1 MEDCDSLK
9 NENLKL
15 KKQLRAY
22 EELALTD
29 NISGLPNKIVLLKK
43 LEKNTN
49 FSSMMFSIDNFETI
63 GETFG
68 MNFSNAIVKEVSKLL
83 KKFLANNIYL
93 YRLYTGD
100 FVFLIEGEHNG
111 QAEDIAQGIKSF
123 FDIYPIESNDI
134 EIKVTFSIGI
144 CHCNKDVLLKNSRIA
159 MNEARSLGSNR
170 YHYYSKDDSY
180 ILNQEKNIYWM
191 NKIHDA
197 LANGKIV
204 PYFQAIRDNKTGKI
218 FKYECL
224 VRILEDGKVI
234 TPWYFN
240 EAVQMTG
247 LMTNLTKT
255 MIDKS
260 FRVFSNREED
270 FSINITQEDLKEEYL
285 QNFLKHKC
293 EKYGIDTKRVTLE
306 ILEDVEE
313 SAAQTV
319 YAQLTGLKEDGFKI
333 SIDDFGAQNSNFS
346 RLLQMPVDYIK
357 IDGQFIK
364 NLETSIQSR
373 HITEAI
379 HSFAHKIGAKSI
391 AEFVHND
398 KVLKI
403 IKEIGIDYSQGYLIS
418 EPKSK
423 PL

>member
-1 MEDCDSLK
+1 MEDYD
-9 NENLKL
+9 NLKIENFQL
-15 KKQLRAY
+15 KKQLHAY

-29 NISGLPNKIVLLKK
+29 NISGLPNKIVLLEK
-43 LEKNTN
+43 LEQN
-49 FSSMMFSIDNFETI
+49 SILSAMMLAIDNYETI

-68 MNFSNAIVKEVSKLL
+68 MKFLDTVVRKVAKLL
-83 KKFLANNIYL
+83 NNFLANNIYL
-93 YRLYTGD
+93 YRIDSGE
-100 FVFLIEGEHNG
+100 FVFLIEGEHNE

-123 FDIYPIESNDI
+123 FDIYPIEHDDI

-144 CHCNKDVLLKNSRIA
+144 CHCEKDVMLKNSRIA

-170 YHYYSKDDSY
+170 YHYFSKNDSY

-191 NKIHDA
+191 NKIHNA
-197 LANGKIV
+197 LANGNIV

-218 FKYECL
+218 SKYECL
-224 VRILEDGKVI
+224 VRILENGKVI

-260 FRVFSNREED
+260 FRIFSNRKEE

-285 QNFLKHKC
+285 QSFLKHKC
-293 EKYGIDTKRVTLE
+293 ERYAIDAKRITLE

-319 YAQLTGLKEDGFKI
+319 YAQLTGLKEEGFKI
-333 SIDDFGAQNSNFS
+333 SIDDFGAQSSNFS

-364 NLETSIQSR
+364 NIETSMQSR
-373 HITEAI
+373 HITETI
-379 HSFAHKIGAKSI
+379 NSFAHKIGAKSI

-398 KVLKI
+398 EVQKI
-403 IKEIGIDYSQGYLIS
+403 ITEIGIDYSQGYLIS
-418 EPKSK
+418 EPKAK

>member
-1 MEDCDSLK
+1 MEDYDSLK
-9 NENLKL
+9 IENLQL

-29 NISGLPNKIVLLKK
+29 SISGLPNKNVLLEK
-43 LEKNTN
+43 LEQESTL
-49 FSSMMFSIDNFETI
+49 SAMMLSIDNFETI

-68 MNFSNAIVKEVSKLL
+68 MKFSDSVVREVAKLL
-83 KKFLANNIYL
+83 NNFLADNVYL
-93 YRLYTGD
+93 YRVDSGE
-100 FVFLIEGEHNG
+100 FVFVIDGEHNY

-123 FDIYPIESNDI
+123 FDIYPIEHDDI

-144 CHCNKDVLLKNSRIA
+144 CNCEKDVMLKNSRIA

-170 YHYYSKDDSY
+170 YHYFSKDDSY

-191 NKIHDA
+191 NKIHNA
-197 LANGKIV
+197 LMNGNIV

-218 FKYECL
+218 YKYECL

-260 FRVFSNREED
+260 FRIFSNREEE

-285 QNFLKHKC
+285 QSFLKHKC
-293 EKYGIDTKRVTLE
+293 ERYAIDAKRVTLE

-319 YAQLTGLKEDGFKI
+319 YTQLTSLKEDGFKI

-398 KVLKI
+398 EVLKI
-403 IKEIGIDYSQGYLIS
+403 IEEIGIDYSQGYLIS
-418 EPKSK
+418 EPKDR

>member
-1 MEDCDSLK
+1 MEDYNSLK
-9 NENLKL
+9 LENLQL
-15 KKQLRAY
+15 KKQLRTY
-22 EELALTD
+22 EELALKD
-29 NISGLPNKIVLLKK
+29 SVSGLPNKNVFLEK
-43 LEKNTN
+43 LEEDVT
-49 FSSMMFSIDNFETI
+49 FSAMMLSIDNFETI

-68 MNFSNAIVKEVSKLL
+68 MKFSDSVVREISKLL
-83 KKFLANNIYL
+83 NNFLSDNIYL
-93 YRLYTGD
+93 YRLNSGE
-100 FVFLIEGEHNG
+100 FVFLIEGKYNG
-111 QAEDIAQGIKSF
+111 RAEDIAQGIKSF
-123 FDIYPIESNDI
+123 FDIYPIEYDEI

-144 CHCNKDVLLKNSRIA
+144 CYCEKNVLLKNSRIA
-159 MNEARSLGSNR
+159 MNEARALGSNR
-170 YHYYSKDDSY
+170 YHYFSKDDSY
-180 ILNQEKNIYWM
+180 IVNQEKNIYWM

-197 LANGKIV
+197 LMSGNIV
-204 PYFQAIRDNKTGKI
+204 PFFQAIRDNVTGEI
-218 FKYECL
+218 YKYECL
-224 VRILEDGKVI
+224 VRILEGDKVI

-240 EAVQMTG
+240 DAVQMTG

-260 FRVFSNREED
+260 FKVFSNRSEE
-270 FSINITQEDLKEEYL
+270 FSINITQEDLKEAYL
-285 QNFLKHKC
+285 KSFLTHKC
-293 EKYGIDTKRVTLE
+293 ERYSIAPTRVTLE
-306 ILEDVEE
+306 ILEDIEE

-319 YAQLTGLKEDGFKI
+319 YSQLTILKELGFQI

-364 NLETSIQSR
+364 NIETSIQSR

-398 KVLKI
+398 EVLKI
-403 IKEIGIDYSQGYLIS
+403 VKEIGIDYSQGYLIS